1 MKGYQFLKNDFFNT
15 CRIRKITKLPML
27 LLIYLRGLYAYY
39 GHPTF
44 FYKDEFIMKDLGITK
59 NTLRQARKHL
69 RERGVISFFTFA
81 GRAKATR
88 YLILETELAPDLKGS
103 KNDLKGSKPDPFPK
117 HEKGEKLTPSTNK
130 EIKPLNYGF
139 SNKGNI
145 EPEVEDL
152 LRKLKE
158 KLNT

>member
-1 MKGYQFLKNDFFNT
+1 M
-15 CRIRKITKLPML
+15 R
-27 LLIYLRGLYAYY
+27 
-39 GHPTF
+39 
-44 FYKDEFIMKDLGITK
+44 DLGISK

-69 RERGVISFFTFA
+69 RERGVISFFTHS

-103 KNDLKGSKPDPFPK
+103 QFDKKGSKSDPFPK
-117 HEKGEKLTPSTNK
+117 HEKGENLIPNTNK

-145 EPEVEDL
+145 EHEVEEL
-152 LRKLKE
+152 LRRFKNT
-158 KLNT
+158 LNC